1 MTQLVLPART
11 VLAYAAPALGCGYM
25 YVLVSLYIMV
35 YSTDVLLIAPLVIS
49 AIVSASRI
57 INAITDPLI
66 GHISDRT
73 RSRFGR
79 RRFWMLVSIV
89 PTGLLFYMM
98 FAQPATLL
106 GTSLSIWMAVAII
119 GFYAAINLCF
129 IPHLSLGAEISS
141 DNHQRNRLFG
151 FRHAGYT
158 FGQVLGLYTLQLF
171 VSAGQD
177 GSEAVQAVVRE
188 MAIVGGIGFAVM
200 VLFAV
205 FTLDERADYAGSVQS
220 SFFASIAHVWSNV
233 HARLLLIV
241 SFIENIGFAAISGLA
256 VYVAEYV
263 VVRPDLAGLV
273 ILAYL
278 GPSAAFAP
286 LWPKVARRVGKVRL
300 WRYSMIVTALAFGCL
315 FPVLYFQ
322 GALQLP
328 GLFTLL
334 FIAGLAGGCGG
345 TMGPSVQSDVIDY
358 DELQTGERKEGMYF
372 AVWDFVFKSAIGVMV
387 LLTGF
392 TLQATGFT
400 PNAVQPEPVVQYFSA
415 ALLLHRHL
423 DLHPIQLRRERPRRS
438 HGEHGQIE
446 PEHPLAFGSY
456 ARNRVR

>member
-1 MTQLVLPART
+1 
-11 VLAYAAPALGCGYM
+11 M
-25 YVLVSLYIMV
+25 YLLVSLYVMN
-35 YSTDVLLIAPLVIS
+35 YSTDVLLIGP
-49 AIVSASRI
+49 AIIGAIFSASRI
-57 INAITDPLI
+57 INAITDPFI
-66 GHISDRT
+66 GHVSDRT

-79 RRFWMLVSIV
+79 RRLWMLVSIV
-89 PTGLLFYMM
+89 PTALLFYMM
-98 FAQPATLL
+98 FTQPASLV
-106 GTSLSIWMAVAII
+106 GTSLVVWMAVSII

-129 IPHLSLGAEISS
+129 IPHLSLGAEITS

-158 FGQVLGLYTLQLF
+158 FGQVLALYTLQLA
-171 VSAGQD
+171 VSAGQEGPD
-177 GSEAVQAVVRE
+177 AVQAAVRGL
-188 MAIVGGIGFAVM
+188 AITAGVGFALL

-205 FTLDERADYAGSVQS
+205 FTVEERADYAGSVHS
-220 SFFASIAHVWSNV
+220 SFFSSIAHVWGNS

-241 SFIENIGFAAISGLA
+241 SFIENVGFAAISGLA

-263 VVRPDLAGLV
+263 VERPELAGLV

-300 WRYSMIVTALAFGCL
+300 WRYSMIATALAFGGL

-322 GALQLP
+322 GPLQLP

-372 AVWDFVFKSAIGVMV
+372 AVWDFVFKSAIGMMA

-400 PNAVQPEPVVQYFSA
+400 PNETQPESARLAMTLLFSIFP
-415 ALLLHRHL
+415 LLCYLVGTWIFTRFSFDEKAHAEVMESMGKSSQSIH
-423 DLHPIQLRRERPRRS
+423 
-438 HGEHGQIE
+438 
-446 PEHPLAFGSY
+446 
-456 ARNRVR
+456 

>member
-1 MTQLVLPART
+1 MQQLVLSART

-25 YVLVSLYIMV
+25 YLLVSLYVMN
-35 YSTDVLLIAPLVIS
+35 YSTDVLLIAP
-49 AIVSASRI
+49 AIMGAIFSTSRI

-66 GHISDRT
+66 GHVSDRT

-89 PTGLLFYMM
+89 PTGLLFFMM
-98 FAQPATLL
+98 FAQPASLV
-106 GTSLSIWMAVAII
+106 GTSRAVWMAVAII
-119 GFYAAINLCF
+119 GFYAAINFCF

-141 DNHQRNRLFG
+141 DKHQRNRLFG
-151 FRHAGYT
+151 YRHAGYT
-158 FGQVLGLYTLQLF
+158 FGQVLALYTLQLA
-171 VSAGQD
+171 VTAGQD
-177 GSEAVQAVVRE
+177 GPEAVQGIVRS
-188 MAIVGGIGFAVM
+188 MAIVAAIGFAMLV
-200 VLFAV
+200 VFAV
-205 FTLDERADYAGSVQS
+205 LTLNERADYAGSVHS
-220 SFFASIAHVWSNV
+220 SFLASIKHVWRNS
-233 HARLLLIV
+233 HARLLLMV
-241 SFIENIGFAAISGLA
+241 SFIENVGFAAISGLA
-256 VYVAEYV
+256 VYVMEYV
-263 VVRPDLAGLV
+263 IGRPELAGLV

-286 LWPKVARRVGKVRL
+286 LWPKLARRIGKVRL
-300 WRYSMIVTALAFGCL
+300 WRYSMIATGLAFGGL

-358 DELQTGERKEGMYF
+358 DELHTGERKEGMYF
-372 AVWDFVFKSAIGVMV
+372 AVWDFVFKSAIGVMA

-400 PNAVQPEPVVQYFSA
+400 PNEVQPEPAWLAMILLFSLFPLICYMVGTWIFTRFDFDEKA
-415 ALLLHRHL
+415 HAKVL
-423 DLHPIQLRRERPRRS
+423 DSMGKSSPSIH
-438 HGEHGQIE
+438 
-446 PEHPLAFGSY
+446 
-456 ARNRVR
+456 

>member
-1 MTQLVLPART
+1 MTQSVLSART

-25 YVLVSLYIMV
+25 YLLVSLYVMN
-35 YSTDVLLIAPLVIS
+35 YSTDVLLIGPAVIG
-49 AIVSASRI
+49 AIFSASRI
-57 INAITDPLI
+57 INAITDPFI
-66 GHISDRT
+66 GHVSDRT

-79 RRFWMLVSIV
+79 RRLWMLVSIV
-89 PTGLLFYMM
+89 PTALLFYMM
-98 FAQPATLL
+98 FTQPASLV
-106 GTSLSIWMAVAII
+106 GTNLVVWMAVAII

-129 IPHLSLGAEISS
+129 IPHLSLGAELSS

-158 FGQVLGLYTLQLF
+158 FGQVLALYTLQLA
-171 VSAGQD
+171 VSAGQE
-177 GSEAVQAVVRE
+177 SPEAVQAVVRGL
-188 MAIVGGIGFAVM
+188 AIAAGIGFALL

-205 FTLDERADYAGSVQS
+205 FTLEERADYAGSVHS
-220 SFFASIAHVWSNV
+220 SFFSSIAHVWGNA
-233 HARLLLIV
+233 HARLLLFV
-241 SFIENIGFAAISGLA
+241 SFIENVGFAAISGLA

-263 VVRPDLAGLV
+263 VERPQLAGLV

-286 LWPKVARRVGKVRL
+286 LWPKIARRVGKVRL
-300 WRYSMIVTALAFGCL
+300 WRYSMIATALAFGGL

-322 GALQLP
+322 GPLQLP

-372 AVWDFVFKSAIGVMV
+372 AVWDFVFKSAIGVMA

-400 PNAVQPEPVVQYFSA
+400 PNETQPESARLAMILLFSLFPLLCYFVGTWIFTRFSFDENA
-415 ALLLHRHL
+415 HAEVMENMGKSSPSIH
-423 DLHPIQLRRERPRRS
+423 
-438 HGEHGQIE
+438 
-446 PEHPLAFGSY
+446 
-456 ARNRVR
+456 

>member
-1 MTQLVLPART
+1 MPQFVVSARI
-11 VLAYAAPALGCGYM
+11 VLAYAAPALGCGYL
-25 YVLVSLYIMV
+25 YLIVSLYVMN
-35 YSTDVLLIAPLVIS
+35 YSTDVLLIAPVVIG
-49 AIVSASRI
+49 AIMSASRI

-79 RRFWMLVSIV
+79 RRLWMLVSIV
-89 PTGLLFYMM
+89 PTGLLFYMI
-98 FAQPATLL
+98 FTQPAALF
-106 GTSLSIWMAVAII
+106 GTGLAVWMAVAII

-158 FGQVLGLYTLQLF
+158 FGQVLGLYTLQLY
-171 VSAGQD
+171 VSAGQE
-177 GSEAVQAVVRE
+177 GPEVVQAVVSNL
-188 MAIVGGIGFAVM
+188 AIAAGIGFAVL
-200 VLFAV
+200 VVFAV
-205 FTLDERADYAGSVQS
+205 FTLEERSDYAGSVHS
-220 SFFASIAHVWSNV
+220 SFFASIAHVWGNR

-263 VVRPDLAGLV
+263 VDRPDLAGLV

-286 LWPKVARRVGKVRL
+286 LWPKIARRIGKVRL
-300 WRYSMIVTALAFGCL
+300 WRYSMIATALAFGGL
-315 FPVLYFQ
+315 FPVLFFQ

-334 FIAGLAGGCGG
+334 FVAGLAGGCGG

-358 DELQTGERKEGMYF
+358 DELHTGERKEGTYF
-372 AVWDFVFKSAIGVMV
+372 AVWDFVFKSAIGVMALV
-387 LLTGF
+387 TSF
-392 TLQATGFT
+392 TLQATGYT
-400 PNAVQPEPVVQYFSA
+400 PNAVQPEAARLAMILLFSFFPLLCYFVGTWIFTRFSFDEKA
-415 ALLLHRHL
+415 HADVMESMGKSSPSIH
-423 DLHPIQLRRERPRRS
+423 
-438 HGEHGQIE
+438 
-446 PEHPLAFGSY
+446 
-456 ARNRVR
+456 